1 MALTRQLVCA
11 HCGRAFKAP
20 MKPGP
25 PPKYCS
31 PAHRQRAHEQRHRAD
46 DAEALRRA
54 NEQIQALQARIQ
66 WLERDNRLLREEL
79 ADTAAE
85 YRRLHRKLNPLPPG
99 SVDFSQPGIHVVG
112 LEPEPEQPPKRGRRR
127 SRDT

>member
-11 HCGRAFKAP
+11 HCGRTFTAP

-46 DAEALRRA
+46 DAAALRRA
-54 NEQIQALQARIQ
+54 NEQIQAYQASVRSLQA
-66 WLERDNRLLREEL
+66 DNRRLREALLEAEAEAARLYREL
-79 ADTAAE
+79 
-85 YRRLHRKLNPLPPG
+85 HPLPPG
-99 SVDFSQPGIHVVG
+99 SVDYSQPGIHIVG
-112 LEPEPEQPPKRGRRR
+112 LEPDAGQPPKRGWRR
-127 SRDT
+127 SRDR